1 MCIGKYHSAKAGSL
15 SLLLLTLLLPGIHYA
30 QPLMN
35 VNGATVTI
43 NTGANVYVDGGLHH
57 FSAPGFTGNFNN
69 AGSLTVKGDLRND
82 ADLLGTGN
90 SDFRIAGNW
99 INNSN
104 FSAGQSIVDLDGNAQ
119 QITGTSRTI
128 FNNLTLSGGQVIK
141 SQQGIDAEVAGILN
155 LKDAELATGTQEMLV
170 SNASA
175 SAITRSSGYVSST
188 ASGRL
193 SRATASTGTYL
204 FPLGLPGSAGFYRP
218 LEISPNSAS
227 PDTIGSSLFPFPDSS
242 GYFSEQTVA
251 ELCKVNPGFYH
262 NIYSDRQADVKMFY
276 QQTQDGVWTDIAQWR
291 GNLWNNTSN
300 PALGSQG
307 SFSTVKINGWN
318 NFSSPVFALAARRF
332 TLDAGPDVR
341 IFAGES
347 VVLDPQSN
355 GLGVNAFQWAPT
367 SSLSC
372 EDCRNP
378 TASPQQST
386 LYQLTATDVN
396 GCTAVDSVWVIL
408 EGSEILLPSA
418 FSPNN
423 DGSNDL
429 FRALNNNIETYQLEV
444 YNRWGE
450 LVFAASN
457 PKDAWDGS
465 YKGEPQ
471 ELGVYIWQARFR
483 LRGSRQTQLASGNV
497 TLIR

>member
-1 MCIGKYHSAKAGSL
+1 MGKSL
-15 SLLLLTLLLPGIHYA
+15 FPYKSRKLLLATMLLPLLQYA
-30 QPLMN
+30 QPLVN
-35 VNGATVTI
+35 VNGATLI
-43 NTGANVYVDGGLHH
+43 IKPGANVYVDGGLHN
-57 FSAPGFTGNFNN
+57 FSAPGFTGNLNN
-69 AGSLTVKGDLRND
+69 AGSLVVKGDLRNE
-82 ADLLGTGN
+82 ADLLGTGT

-104 FSAGQSIVDLDGNAQ
+104 FSAGQSLVDLDGSAQ
-119 QITGTSRTI
+119 QITGTSRTT
-128 FNNLTLSGGQVIK
+128 FNNLSLSGGNVVKTQLGV
-141 SQQGIDAEVAGILN
+141 DAEVAGVLN
-155 LKDAELATGTQEMLV
+155 LKDAELATGSQEMLV
-170 SNASA
+170 SNASV
-175 SAITRSSGYVSST
+175 SAITRTSGYVSST
-188 ASGRL
+188 GSGRL
-193 SRATASTGTYL
+193 SRATATTNPYV

-218 LEISPNSAS
+218 LEISPGSAS
-227 PDTIGSSLFPFPDSS
+227 SDTIGAMLAPSPDSS
-242 GYFSEQTVA
+242 AFITNQTDA
-251 ELCKVNPGFYH
+251 EICRVNPGFYH
-262 NIYSDRQADVKMFY
+262 NIYSDRTADVKMFY
-276 QQTQDGVWTDIAQWR
+276 LQSSDGVWTDIAQWR
-291 GNLWNNTSN
+291 SNLWNNTSN
-300 PALGSQG
+300 PTLGSQG
-307 SFSTVKINGWN
+307 RFSTVEISSWS

-355 GLGVNAFQWAPT
+355 GLGVNTFLWTP
-367 SSLSC
+367 SVSLSC

-378 TASPQQST
+378 TANPTQST
-386 LYQLTATDVN
+386 LYQLIATDAN
-396 GCTAVDSVWVIL
+396 GCSAVDSVWVIL

-429 FRALNNNIETYQLEV
+429 FRTLNNNIETYQIEV

-450 LVFAASN
+450 LVFAAEN

-471 ELGVYIWQARFR
+471 ELGVYVWQARFR
-483 LRGSRQTQLASGNV
+483 LRGSNQTQLASGNV

>member
-1 MCIGKYHSAKAGSL
+1 
-15 SLLLLTLLLPGIHYA
+15 
-30 QPLMN
+30 
-35 VNGATVTI
+35 
-43 NTGANVYVDGGLHH
+43 
-57 FSAPGFTGNFNN
+57 
-69 AGSLTVKGDLRND
+69 
-82 ADLLGTGN
+82 
-90 SDFRIAGNW
+90 
-99 INNSN
+99 
-104 FSAGQSIVDLDGNAQ
+104 
-119 QITGTSRTI
+119 
-128 FNNLTLSGGQVIK
+128 
-141 SQQGIDAEVAGILN
+141 
-155 LKDAELATGTQEMLV
+155 
-170 SNASA
+170 
-175 SAITRSSGYVSST
+175 
-188 ASGRL
+188 
-193 SRATASTGTYL
+193 
-204 FPLGLPGSAGFYRP
+204 
-218 LEISPNSAS
+218 
-227 PDTIGSSLFPFPDSS
+227 
-242 GYFSEQTVA
+242 
-251 ELCKVNPGFYH
+251 
-262 NIYSDRQADVKMFY
+262 
-276 QQTQDGVWTDIAQWR
+276 
-291 GNLWNNTSN
+291 
-300 PALGSQG
+300 
-307 SFSTVKINGWN
+307 
-318 NFSSPVFALAARRF
+318 
-332 TLDAGPDVR
+332 
-341 IFAGES
+341 